1 MEECD
6 FSEPVSGKQE
16 FSNTYRTIS
25 NLTSESE
32 GRSMIQGSGSILHT
46 LVIFFFFSNEAK
58 KDRELSSDSTSI
70 YCLGHNRNINTLERT
85 WI

>member
-46 LVIFFFFSNEAK
+46 LSFFFFFFQ
-58 KDRELSSDSTSI
+58 
-70 YCLGHNRNINTLERT
+70 
-85 WI
+85 

>member
-25 NLTSESE
+25 NLTLESE

-46 LVIFFFFSNEAK
+46 LSFFFFFPMRQRKTEN
-58 KDRELSSDSTSI
+58 
-70 YCLGHNRNINTLERT
+70 
-85 WI
+85 

>member
-1 MEECD
+1 MEEYD

-32 GRSMIQGSGSILHT
+32 GRSMIQGLESMLHT
-46 LVIFFFFSNEAK
+46 LSCFFFQ
-58 KDRELSSDSTSI
+58 
-70 YCLGHNRNINTLERT
+70 
-85 WI
+85 

>member
-46 LVIFFFFSNEAK
+46 LSFFFFFFPMRQRKTEN
-58 KDRELSSDSTSI
+58 
-70 YCLGHNRNINTLERT
+70 
-85 WI
+85 

>member
-1 MEECD
+1 MEEYD

-32 GRSMIQGSGSILHT
+32 GRSMIQGLESMLHT
-46 LVIFFFFSNEAK
+46 RLCFFFQ
-58 KDRELSSDSTSI
+58 
-70 YCLGHNRNINTLERT
+70 
-85 WI
+85 